1 MKKED
6 AQVDVCAIGTLAVD
20 YYGLISTLP
29 GSGGKI
35 TATSHEVHPGGVAGN
50 VLTQLARLGVR
61 TGWLGKVG
69 DDQTGTIVLDEFSK
83 EGIDSSH
90 SEIIRGEF
98 SMFTWILVDGNGE
111 RTIVMF
117 PNILN
122 QFTAQDVV
130 SKHADYIRAAKI
142 FQGEV
147 CALKLSPVVEGL
159 KIAKSAG
166 VTTVLDLDVVPS
178 HFIEEAQLGTW
189 EELYTALEITDV
201 LVPCKAAAVELLKT
215 EDIDNNIGEL
225 MDYGPGMVAVTL
237 GGRGCI
243 IADRSESIKLP
254 GYPVDIID
262 TTGAGDAF
270 HGGLI
275 YGLLHDFDKR
285 TAGKIANACGA
296 YCCQQ
301 LGARAMGT
309 YQEIEAFMRKNQRPP
324 AEMAPA

>member
-1 MKKED
+1 MKKKD
-6 AQVDVCAIGTLAVD
+6 TQVDVCAIGTLAVD
-20 YYGLISTLP
+20 YYGLIPTLP
-29 GSGGKI
+29 GAGGKI
-35 TATSHEVHPGGVAGN
+35 TANSHEIHPGGVAGN

-69 DDQTGTIVLDEFSK
+69 DDQTGNIILNEFSK

-90 SEIIRGEF
+90 SEVIKGEF
-98 SMFTWILVDGNGE
+98 SMFTWILVDCNGE

-117 PNILN
+117 PNVLN
-122 QFTAQDVV
+122 QFTAQDVA

-166 VTTVLDLDVVPS
+166 VRTVLDLDVVPS

-189 EELYTALEITDV
+189 DELYSALEFTDV
-201 LVPCKAAAVELLKT
+201 LVPCKAAAAELLTSDDLDK
-215 EDIDNNIGEL
+215 NIEKL
-225 MDYGPGMVAVTL
+225 LNYGPGMAVVTL
-237 GGRGCI
+237 GERGCI
-243 IADRSESIKLP
+243 IADRSESVELP

-275 YGLLHDFDKR
+275 YGLLHGFDKK

-296 YCCQQ
+296 FCCQQ
-301 LGARAMGT
+301 LGARSMGT
-309 YQEIEAFMRKNQRPP
+309 YQEIEALIRKNQ
-324 AEMAPA
+324 